1 MLMEYLFNLD
11 LETFNLILVVWGL
24 AALPSALSIIWAKV
38 LPMSSRADN
47 SKLAVLGTIDKR
59 LGWIIM
65 ETPVIATVLLCYWAG
80 LKASGGSINVSVVF
94 VAVFVVHYFNRG
106 FIFPFRIKV
115 AGKRMPLVSMLSS
128 MTFYIINSYL
138 IGYYFGALKAY
149 PLEWLWDP
157 RFLIGMAVFTF
168 GFVVN
173 IQSDNIL
180 MRLRGPGE
188 SGYKIPKGGMYKYVS
203 CPNYLGEILE
213 WVGFAIMSWSL
224 MGLVYAFWVALPLIP
239 QAILAHRWY
248 LEKFGDEYPPQRKA
262 LFPGIL

>member
-1 MLMEYLFNLD
+1 MDFLFSIELQ
-11 LETFNLILVVWGL
+11 TFNWILIVWGL
-24 AALPSALSIIWAKV
+24 IAVPSALSIVFAGV
-38 LPMSSRADN
+38 LPMSSKGDN
-47 SKLAVLGTIDKR
+47 SLLAVLGTIDKR

-65 ETPVIATVLLCYWAG
+65 EVPVIATVVFCYVAG
-80 LKASGGSINVSVVF
+80 MKASGATVNVSIVF
-94 VAVFVVHYFNRG
+94 IGVFVVHYFNRG

-115 AGKRMPLVSMLSS
+115 KGKRMPVASMLSS
-128 MTFYIINSYL
+128 MCFYIINSYL

-157 RFLIGMAVFTF
+157 RFIIGMGVFLV
-168 GFVVN
+168 GFVIN

-188 SGYKIPKGGMYKYVS
+188 TGYKIPRGGMYKYVS

-224 MGLVYAFWVALPLIP
+224 MGLVYAVWVALPLLP

-248 LEKFGDEYPPQRKA
+248 LDKFGDDYPAERKA
-262 LFPGIL
+262 VIPRLL

>member
-1 MLMEYLFNLD
+1 MNNLFNIDLD
-11 LETFNLILVVWGL
+11 TFNLILVIWGL
-24 AALPSALSIIWAKV
+24 IAIPSAFSILWAKAM
-38 LPMSSRADN
+38 PMSSRVEN
-47 SKLAVLGTIDKR
+47 RTMNVLGTIDKR

-65 ETPVIATVLLCYWAG
+65 EIPVIATVLLCYWAG
-80 LKASGGSINVSVVF
+80 LTASGASVNVSAVF
-94 VAVFVVHYFNRG
+94 IGVFVVHYFNRG

-115 AGKRMPLVSMLSS
+115 KGKRMPVMSMLSS
-128 MTFYIINSYL
+128 MIFYIINSYL

-157 RFLIGMAVFTF
+157 RFIIGMLVFVV
-168 GFVVN
+168 GFVIN

-188 SGYKIPKGGMYKYVS
+188 TGYKIPRGGMFRYVS

-224 MGLVYAFWVALPLIP
+224 MGVVYAFWVALPLIP

-248 LEKFGDEYPPQRKA
+248 REKFGSEYPGERKA
-262 LFPGIL
+262 LFPGLL

>member
-1 MLMEYLFNLD
+1 MDQLFNIQLA
-11 LETFNLILVVWGL
+11 TFNWLLIAWG
-24 AALPSALSIIWAKV
+24 AMALPSALSIVWAKV

-65 ETPVIATVLLCYWAG
+65 EIPVIATVLLCYWAG
-80 LKASGGSINVSVVF
+80 VEASGSEINVSIVF
-94 VAVFVVHYFNRG
+94 IAVFVVHYFNRG

-115 AGKRMPLVSMLSS
+115 QGKRMPVVSMLSS
-128 MTFYIINSYL
+128 MLFYIINSYL

-157 RFLIGMAVFTF
+157 RFIIGMLIFIG
-168 GFVVN
+168 GFIIN

-188 SGYKIPKGGMYKYVS
+188 TGYKIPRGGMYKYVS

-224 MGLVYAFWVALPLIP
+224 MGVVYAFWVALPLIP

-248 LEKFGDEYPPQRKA
+248 KEQFGAEYPPQRKA
-262 LFPGIL
+262 VFPYLL